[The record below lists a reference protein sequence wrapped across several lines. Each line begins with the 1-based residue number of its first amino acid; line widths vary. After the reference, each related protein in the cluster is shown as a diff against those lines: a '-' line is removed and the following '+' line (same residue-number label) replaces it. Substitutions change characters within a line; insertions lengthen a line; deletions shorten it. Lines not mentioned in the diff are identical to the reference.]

1 MPERFAALPRPR
13 TLVHPGPFR
22 AERID
27 AMHAPNGR
35 HFRLS
40 VGSGQTLHEALVQG
54 LAAHQVASA
63 SMTLIGGHLD
73 LLTYCFA
80 GEDRSGQAL
89 VSYSAPMAT
98 EAVQFIFGNATLGR
112 TAAGR
117 PIVHCHAVFRN
128 GAGGLLGGHLL
139 TERCRVGGMPVT
151 VLATALEGFELR
163 VDVDAETRTPLL
175 HPQLP
180 APQEVTHA

>member
-22 AERID
+22 ASRID
-27 AMHAPNGR
+27 AMHAPHGR

-40 VGSGQTLHEALVQG
+40 VGSGPSLYEALVEG
-54 LAAHQVASA
+54 LAAHQVTSA
-63 SMTLIGGHLD
+63 SMTLIGGRFD
-73 LLTYCFA
+73 LLTFCFA

-89 VSYSAPMAT
+89 VRYSAPMVT
-98 EAVQFIFGNATLGR
+98 ESAQFVFGNATLGK

-117 PIVHCHAVFRN
+117 PIVHCHAVFR
-128 GAGGLLGGHLL
+128 GGDGRMLGGHLL
-139 TERCRVGGMPVT
+139 TERCRVGTAPMT
-151 VLATALEGFELR
+151 VLATSLEGFELR

-175 HPQLP
+175 HPLS
-180 APQEVTHA
+180 ATVSEVAHV

>member
-22 AERID
+22 ASRID
-27 AMHAPNGR
+27 TMQAPHGR

-40 VGSGQTLHEALVQG
+40 VGSGQTLYEALVKG
-54 LAAHQVASA
+54 LAAQQVRSA
-63 SMTLIGGHLD
+63 SMTLIGGRFD

-89 VSYSAPMAT
+89 IRYSTPMAS
-98 EAVQFIFGNATLGR
+98 EAAQFIFGNATLGK
-112 TAAGR
+112 TASNH
-117 PIVHCHAVFRN
+117 PIVHCHAVFR
-128 GAGGLLGGHLL
+128 GGDGRMLGGHLL
-139 TERCRVGGMPVT
+139 TDRCRVGAAPVT

-175 HPQLP
+175 HPQ
-180 APQEVTHA
+180 ASAEVAHV